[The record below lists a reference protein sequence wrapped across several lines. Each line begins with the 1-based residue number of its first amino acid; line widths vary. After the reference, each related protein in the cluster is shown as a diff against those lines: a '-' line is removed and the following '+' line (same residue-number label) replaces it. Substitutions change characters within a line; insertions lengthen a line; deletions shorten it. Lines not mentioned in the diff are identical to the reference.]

1 MPKASPETPRSSPT
15 AGTNS
20 ALEADHMENSS
31 VPSSEIL
38 ALHERFREIKH
49 SVNNTIAVMMAL
61 SELAQRNPTHY
72 EKLTQAVLTRCP
84 EIVSQLQGFQQ
95 ELLSKVNP
103 ELVSKGLPP
112 MSGRL

>member
-1 MPKASPETPRSSPT
+1 M
-15 AGTNS
+15 
-20 ALEADHMENSS
+20 DNSS

-61 SELAQRNPTHY
+61 SELAQRNPAHY

-84 EIVSQLQGFQQ
+84 EIVSQLQNFQQ

-103 ELVSKGLPP
+103 ELLSKPRPP

>member
-1 MPKASPETPRSSPT
+1 
-15 AGTNS
+15 
-20 ALEADHMENSS
+20 MENSS

-84 EIVSQLQGFQQ
+84 EIVAQLQGFQQ
-95 ELLSKVNP
+95 EILAKVSVEAAARAASAP
-103 ELVSKGLPP
+103 F
-112 MSGRL
+112 SGRL

>member
-1 MPKASPETPRSSPT
+1 
-15 AGTNS
+15 
-20 ALEADHMENSS
+20 MENTS
-31 VPSSEIL
+31 VPSSEVL

-84 EIVSQLQGFQQ
+84 EIVAQLQGFQQ
-95 ELLSKVNP
+95 EILAKVSVEAAAKAAAAP
-103 ELVSKGLPP
+103 F
-112 MSGRL
+112 SGRL

>member
-1 MPKASPETPRSSPT
+1 M
-15 AGTNS
+15 
-20 ALEADHMENSS
+20 DNSS

-61 SELAQRNPTHY
+61 SELAQRNPAHY

-95 ELLSKVNP
+95 QLLSKINP
-103 ELVSKGLPP
+103 ELLTKPKPP

>member
-1 MPKASPETPRSSPT
+1 
-15 AGTNS
+15 
-20 ALEADHMENSS
+20 MEKSS

-49 SVNNTIAVMMAL
+49 SVNNTIAVFMAL
-61 SELAQRNPTHY
+61 SELAQRNPIHY

-84 EIVSQLQGFQQ
+84 EIVSQMQSFQQ
-95 ELLSKVNP
+95 QLLSTVNP
-103 ELVSKGLPP
+103 ESRSKAVPP

>member
-1 MPKASPETPRSSPT
+1 
-15 AGTNS
+15 
-20 ALEADHMENSS
+20 MENSS

-95 ELLSKVNP
+95 ELLSKINP
-103 ELVSKGLPP
+103 EALAKATP

>member
-1 MPKASPETPRSSPT
+1 
-15 AGTNS
+15 
-20 ALEADHMENSS
+20 MENSS

-49 SVNNTIAVMMAL
+49 SVNNTIAVFMAL

-72 EKLTQAVLTRCP
+72 EKLGQAVLSRCP
-84 EIVSQLQGFQQ
+84 EIVTQMQNFQQ

-103 ELVSKGLPP
+103 ELVSKPKPP

>member
-1 MPKASPETPRSSPT
+1 
-15 AGTNS
+15 
-20 ALEADHMENSS
+20 MENSS
-31 VPSSEIL
+31 VPSSEII

-84 EIVSQLQGFQQ
+84 DIVSQLQGFQQ

-103 ELVSKGLPP
+103 DMVVKSRPP

>member
-1 MPKASPETPRSSPT
+1 
-15 AGTNS
+15 
-20 ALEADHMENSS
+20 MENTS

-84 EIVSQLQGFQQ
+84 EIVSQLQNFQQ

-103 ELVSKGLPP
+103 ELLYRPKPP
-112 MSGRL
+112 MSGLL

>member
-1 MPKASPETPRSSPT
+1 
-15 AGTNS
+15 
-20 ALEADHMENSS
+20 MENSS

-72 EKLTQAVLTRCP
+72 EKLTQAVLSRCP

-95 ELLSKVNP
+95 ELLSKLKPDGTVKA
-103 ELVSKGLPP
+103 VPP

>member
-1 MPKASPETPRSSPT
+1 
-15 AGTNS
+15 
-20 ALEADHMENSS
+20 MENSS

-95 ELLSKVNP
+95 ELLSKVSP
-103 ELVSKGLPP
+103 DGVVKSGP

>member
-1 MPKASPETPRSSPT
+1 
-15 AGTNS
+15 
-20 ALEADHMENSS
+20 MENTS
-31 VPSSEIL
+31 VPSSEIV

-84 EIVSQLQGFQQ
+84 EIVAQLQGFQQ

-103 ELVSKGLPP
+103 EILSRPKPP
-112 MSGRL
+112 TSGVL

>member
-1 MPKASPETPRSSPT
+1 
-15 AGTNS
+15 
-20 ALEADHMENSS
+20 MENSS
-31 VPSSEIL
+31 VPSSEVL
-38 ALHERFREIKH
+38 ALHERFREMKH
-49 SVNNTIAVMMAL
+49 SVNNTIAVFMAL

-84 EIVSQLQGFQQ
+84 DIVSQMQSFQQ

-103 ELVSKGLPP
+103 DGAKPAPP

>member
-1 MPKASPETPRSSPT
+1 
-15 AGTNS
+15 
-20 ALEADHMENSS
+20 MENSS

-49 SVNNTIAVMMAL
+49 SVNNTIAVFMAL

-72 EKLTQAVLTRCP
+72 EKLTQAVLSRCP
-84 EIVSQLQGFQQ
+84 DIVSQLQGFQQ
-95 ELLSKVNP
+95 ELLSKVKP
-103 ELVSKGLPP
+103 EAGTLPPP